1 MSEFTLDRPLAEL
14 QAEFE
19 MCKQELRQCI
29 DAWSMMP
36 ERFPWQ
42 KREKEAQRRY
52 CCQLLERL
60 RRLAPDSPEVRDR
73 EAELGGCAQA
83 QAGG

>member
-14 QAEFE
+14 QQEFE
-19 MCKQELRQCI
+19 TCKQELRQCI

-36 ERFPWQ
+36 EFLWQ
-42 KREKEAQRRY
+42 RRQKEEQRRY

-73 EAELGGCAQA
+73 EAELGGCAQV
-83 QAGG
+83 QVGG